1 MFTTKS
7 LNLYYVHP
15 RGMETIVSSPT
26 LPEQHTLEIRSVS
39 VISQAQGQ
47 SIQFASQSKGDAGY
61 YAVQM

>member
-1 MFTTKS
+1 
-7 LNLYYVHP
+7 
-15 RGMETIVSSPT
+15 METIVSSPT